1 MCNYPEM
8 FKHNVEKEF
17 NADDI
22 FEKAAKIKGKLKKLK
37 NAGGAAGLTEMMAK
51 NKVDP
56 APAPEAADETQDKPL
71 VQAEKA
77 EDATL
82 AAEV

>member
-1 MCNYPEM
+1 M

-37 NAGGAAGLTEMMAK
+37 NAGGAAGLTEMMSK

-56 APAPEAADETQDKPL
+56 APAAADETQDKPL

-77 EDATL
+77 EDATP